1 MKAVIASVL
10 LFLSLAVAVPIALPS
25 AAEGTRDHGLPGMR
39 KHADCR
45 LDLTLR
51 GDTAPVM
58 TDTAGEIVPF
68 DTAGVV
74 TAEN

>member
-25 AAEGTRDHGLPGMR
+25 AAE
-39 KHADCR
+39 
-45 LDLTLR
+45 DLTLR